1 MSTNADSAPE
11 QTQGHARGGGSGEPA
26 YLLDEQSAHK
36 LLTAVTIAALGL
48 GTFGTFH
55 AVTTLFFGASPG
67 GRGFV
72 SARLE
77 AVHHLALVTI
87 VASQLLQLLGSV
99 ALWRRRLLG
108 RTLLLTYALVYLSAL
123 ILVESMKAIDH
134 ASALAPASSGQRA
147 LLALSQMHL
156 VVYGSLFPLFLAT
169 ILTRPWIVRLLGR
182 KGEPLPVPPPGA
194 YRAAGPA
201 AEGGALRPAA

>member
-1 MSTNADSAPE
+1 MNTQAD
-11 QTQGHARGGGSGEPA
+11 TQHSHSDDCCKPA
-26 YLLDEQSAHK
+26 HLLDEQSAHR
-36 LLTAVTIAALGL
+36 LLTVVTIGGLAL

-55 AVTTLFFGASPG
+55 AATSLFFGAEPS
-67 GRGFV
+67 GRAFV

-87 VASQLLQLLGSV
+87 VTSQILQLIGSV

-108 RTLLLTYALVYLSAL
+108 RTLLLAYAAVYLAAL
-123 ILVESMKAIDH
+123 ITVESMRAIDQ
-134 ASALAPASSGQRA
+134 ASTYAPASSAQHA
-147 LLALSQMHL
+147 ILALSQMHL

-194 YRAAGPA
+194 YRAPVA
-201 AEGGALRPAA
+201 AQPEEQRAAA

>member
-1 MSTNADSAPE
+1 MTTNADTQQDRPAAGASAN
-11 QTQGHARGGGSGEPA
+11 TGADS

-36 LLTAVTIAALGL
+36 LLTVVTIAALGL

-55 AVTTLFFGASPG
+55 AVTTLFFGASPA
-67 GRGFV
+67 GRAFV

-77 AVHHLALVTI
+77 AVHHMALVTI

-108 RTLLLTYALVYLSAL
+108 RTLLLTYATVYLSAL
-123 ILVESMKAIDH
+123 ILVESMKAIDY
-134 ASALAPASSGQRA
+134 ASFIAPASAGQHA
-147 LLALSQMHL
+147 ILALSQMHL

-194 YRAAGPA
+194 CRAPQKAVPDALRAAA
-201 AEGGALRPAA
+201 

>member
-1 MSTNADSAPE
+1 MNTQAD
-11 QTQGHARGGGSGEPA
+11 TQPGHTDDCRKPA
-26 YLLDEQSAHK
+26 YLLDVQSAHR
-36 LLTAVTIAALGL
+36 LLTVMTIGGLAL

-55 AVTTLFFGASPG
+55 AGTTLFFNASPS
-67 GRGFV
+67 GRAFV

-77 AVHHLALVTI
+77 AIHHLALVTI
-87 VASQLLQLLGSV
+87 VASQVLQLIGSV

-108 RTLLLTYALVYLSAL
+108 RTLLLTYAAVYLAAL
-123 ILVESMKAIDH
+123 ITVESMRAIDH
-134 ASALAPASSGQRA
+134 VSTIAPASSAQHA

-169 ILTRPWIVRLLGR
+169 ILTRPWIVRLLGH

-194 YRAAGPA
+194 YVAPEAQEPGRHRTAA
-201 AEGGALRPAA
+201 